1 VITQGVRGL
10 QGAIETTQAVR
21 LPLMHCGDG
30 LGVGWGKAA
39 TVEQMNDGSRQQ
51 ATVNAYLINIPS

>member
-1 VITQGVRGL
+1 
-10 QGAIETTQAVR
+10 
-21 LPLMHCGDG
+21 MHCGDG

-51 ATVNAYLINIPS
+51 AAVNAYLIDIPSYSLIDADPQIITHC